1 MTELV
6 DFAQFCA
13 RAKALKEE
21 FNLFY
26 DVKDLEF
33 RQKSRQQRL
42 KTLTIEE
49 YAVLAGLG
57 WRRIF
62 SLSNIEIVQQLKFVN
77 EVIEYFTEQGVDI
90 TDVATLKYREI
101 IDTLVDE
108 ISRTNEDYTIFDDLH
123 PSTSLPATDFQN
135 SL

>member
-108 ISRTNEDYTIFDDLH
+108 ISRTNEDYTIFDDLN

-135 SL
+135 SI